1 MRKIDVLNL
10 VDYMY
15 WVNARLLQAAARLSQ
30 EQFTAPSSQTTRDL
44 RATLV
49 HELDV
54 EWSWRL
60 NLQGRLS
67 EDTGDLRP
75 EDYPDVASLHEHWQ
89 RDEAEM
95 RAWLA
100 ELTDEDLATDVYSRL
115 TDRSLPLWQFVM
127 HIVIHATQQQADA
140 ATLLSL
146 AGASP
151 ADIGYLE
158 FLKSA

>member
-1 MRKIDVLNL
+1 MRKIEVLNL
-10 VDYMY
+10 IDYMY
-15 WVNARLLQAAARLSQ
+15 WVNARLLQAAASLSQ
-30 EQFTAPSSQTTRDL
+30 EQFTAPTSQTTRDL

-67 EDTGDLRP
+67 EDTGELKP
-75 EDYPDVASLHEHWQ
+75 EDYPDVASLREHWQ
-89 RDEAEM
+89 RDESEM
-95 RAWLA
+95 RTWLA
-100 ELTDEDLATDVYSRL
+100 GLTDEELAKSVSSRL
-115 TDRSLPLWQFVM
+115 TNNRLPLWQFVM

-146 AGASP
+146 LGASP
-151 ADIGYLE
+151 GEIGYLE
-158 FLKSA
+158 FLKGT